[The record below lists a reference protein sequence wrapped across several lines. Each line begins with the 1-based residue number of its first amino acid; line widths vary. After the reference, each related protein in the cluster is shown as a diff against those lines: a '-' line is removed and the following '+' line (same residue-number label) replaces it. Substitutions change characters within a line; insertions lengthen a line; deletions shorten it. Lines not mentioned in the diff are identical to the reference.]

1 VSGSQC
7 KKSTNGS
14 AMTIQ
19 RDIYPNLKLKIYTS
33 GLRQNRMA
41 KILGIDEAHLSK
53 VINGFREPSDQ
64 LRSQISEILHSDPEW
79 LFHKVLVTEESPLIE
94 GETMEPKR

>member
-1 VSGSQC
+1 MGALNAGQSPVH
-7 KKSTNGS
+7 T
-14 AMTIQ
+14 MTIQ

-64 LRSQISEILHSDPEW
+64 LKVQIAEILHSDPEW
-79 LFHKVLVTEESPLIE
+79 LFHKVMVTGENPLIDSE
-94 GETMEPKR
+94 MTKPKR